1 MKRGAPFMGVNI
13 FDLLL
18 PKETKF
24 YLYMDQ
30 QVEFLL
36 TSTTIFKELV
46 DNITTLTEDQ
56 IRDKLFKIKECETGG
71 DKVEHQILNELKK
84 TFITPI
90 DREDIHT
97 LAINIDRATD
107 ILNSISR
114 KIDIYN
120 IREAPPNVRKFAD
133 IIVKITKQ
141 MEITVKHLRKK
152 ENIDDAVVAMHELE
166 NDADE
171 LFHVSMAELFRD
183 QQDPIYILKFKE
195 FYEHLESVV
204 DAIDYVGKLMRGIR
218 VKHG

>member
-1 MKRGAPFMGVNI
+1 MGANI

-24 YLYMDQ
+24 YSFMDQ
-30 QVEFLL
+30 QVGFLI
-36 TSTTIFKELV
+36 TSTAIFKELV
-46 DNITTLTEDQ
+46 DNIKTLSEDQ
-56 IRDKLFKIKECETGG
+56 IREKICKIKECETGG
-71 DKVEHQILNELKK
+71 DEVERNILAELKK

-97 LAINIDRATD
+97 LAINIDRAND

-114 KIDIYN
+114 KIEIYN
-120 IREAPPNVRKFAD
+120 IREVPNNVRKFAD

-152 ENIDDAVVAMHELE
+152 DNIDEAVKVMRELE
-166 NDADE
+166 NEADE
-171 LFHVSMAELFRD
+171 LFHASMAQLFSGD
-183 QQDPIYILKFKE
+183 NEPVYIIKFKE
-195 FYEHLESVV
+195 FYEHLETVV

>member
-1 MKRGAPFMGVNI
+1 MGVNI

-24 YLYMDQ
+24 YSYMDQ
-30 QVEFLL
+30 QVGFLV
-36 TSTTIFKELV
+36 TSTAIFKELV
-46 DNITTLTEDQ
+46 DNIKTLSEDQ
-56 IRDKLFKIKECETGG
+56 IRDKISKIKDCETGG
-71 DKVEHQILNELKK
+71 DEVERNILTELKK

-97 LAINIDRATD
+97 LAINIDRAND

-120 IREAPPNVRKFAD
+120 IREVPDNVRKFAD
-133 IIVKITKQ
+133 IIVKITNQ

-152 ENIDDAVVAMHELE
+152 DNIDEAVKVMRELE
-166 NDADE
+166 NEADE
-171 LFHVSMAELFRD
+171 LFHESMAELFHEGN
-183 QQDPIYILKFKE
+183 DPIYIIKFKE
-195 FYEHLESVV
+195 FYEHLENVV
-204 DAIDYVGKLMRGIR
+204 DSIDYVGKLMRGIR